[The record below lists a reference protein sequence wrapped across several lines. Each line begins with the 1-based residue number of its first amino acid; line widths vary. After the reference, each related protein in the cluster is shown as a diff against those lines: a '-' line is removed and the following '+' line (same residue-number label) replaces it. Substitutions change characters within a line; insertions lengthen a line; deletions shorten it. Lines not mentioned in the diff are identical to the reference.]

1 MRWDGTDLVLEMF
14 DCESLGSEISHLGN
28 IHEIFSRTRG
38 DACPNKKQRAESTHF
53 NAVSQSHPSCLRN
66 SSLSLPRRPSS
77 SSPLAAFFLLPRWP
91 ASSCFIL
98 PQRDLVPHTVER
110 RLKHDAH
117 GHVDRSSTTARSST
131 MAGAPPP
138 SAARKW
144 KKSDSGQEA
153 CCACWTRIRRW
164 ATPVEAGSHWRARG
178 AGRHGAG

>member
-1 MRWDGTDLVLEMF
+1 VSQQKRQT
-14 DCESLGSEISHLGN
+14 
-28 IHEIFSRTRG
+28 
-38 DACPNKKQRAESTHF
+38 ESTHF
-53 NAVSQSHPSCLRN
+53 NAVSQSHLSHLRN

-98 PQRDLVPHTVER
+98 PQRDLVPHAVER
-110 RLKHDAH
+110 CLKHDAH
-117 GHVDRSSTTARSST
+117 GHGDQSSTAAGSST
-131 MAGAPPP
+131 MAGTPPP

-164 ATPVEAGSHWRARG
+164 ATLAEAGSRWQARG

>member
-1 MRWDGTDLVLEMF
+1 MEYSLEQGGF
-14 DCESLGSEISHLGN
+14 
-28 IHEIFSRTRG
+28 
-38 DACPNKKQRAESTHF
+38 DACPNKNDGQSQPTSTPSH
-53 NAVSQSHPSCLRN
+53 NITQAVSAIPF
-66 SSLSLPRRPSS
+66 SLPRRPFS

-138 SAARKW
+138 SAVRKW

-164 ATPVEAGSHWRARG
+164 ATPAEAGSHWRARG